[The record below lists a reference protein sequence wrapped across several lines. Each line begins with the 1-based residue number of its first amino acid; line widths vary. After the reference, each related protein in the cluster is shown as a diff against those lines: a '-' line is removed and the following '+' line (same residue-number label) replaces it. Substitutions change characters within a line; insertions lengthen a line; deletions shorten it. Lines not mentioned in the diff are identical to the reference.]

1 MDMRKIIILMFC
13 LFIFGCGKKEVIY
26 EDTTND
32 FVNTKI
38 NSVEVYEDIYL
49 NDIIKIVNDEI
60 KLESDNYKID
70 TTKLGVQNLDINY
83 EYKGE
88 KYVYHYEF
96 DVKDT
101 TPPLVFSGTKKTV
114 NLNYDKDM
122 CNLITYG
129 DNYSGNI
136 KCEIIGEYDLT
147 KEGVYTLTYNLSDS
161 SNNNTSVN
169 VVLTVTDNVDNN
181 IITKPKVGFS
191 DLYQKHKSDDTE
203 IGIDV
208 SKWQGNIDFNK
219 VRESGATFVM
229 IRIGSQRQKDDEIYI
244 DEYFEQ
250 NIKNAQNAG
259 LKVGVYFYSTA
270 TTKSE
275 AINQASWVVETLNNR
290 KLDLPIVF
298 DWENW
303 GNWNSYKISFYEINE
318 IAESFID
325 EVKNLGY
332 EGMLYSSKF
341 YLETIW
347 TNKKNNKV
355 WLAHYTDQT
364 SYEGD
369 YVIWQT
375 SNTGKID
382 GIKGDVDIDIMYK

>member
-1 MDMRKIIILMFC
+1 MDMKKIVIVIFC
-13 LFIFGCGKKEVIY
+13 LFLFGCGKKEVIY

-32 FVNTKI
+32 FLNTKI
-38 NSVEVYEDIYL
+38 NNVEVYEDTYL
-49 NDIIKIVNDEI
+49 NDIIEIVNDEI

-83 EYKGE
+83 EYKGK

-114 NLNYDKDM
+114 NLNYDKDI

-136 KCEIIGEYDLT
+136 KCEIVGEYDLS
-147 KEGVYTLTYNLSDS
+147 KEGVYNLTYNLSDS
-161 SNNNTSVN
+161 SKNTTSVN
-169 VVLTVTDNVDNN
+169 VVLTVTNNVDNN
-181 IITKPKVGFS
+181 VITKPKVEFS
-191 DLYQKHKSDDTE
+191 DLYQKHKTDDTE

-208 SKWQGNIDFNK
+208 SKWQGDIDFNK

-229 IRIGSQRQKDDEIYI
+229 IRIGSQRQKGDEIHI

-250 NIKNAQNAG
+250 NIENAQNAG

-270 TTKSE
+270 TAKSE
-275 AINQASWVVETLNNR
+275 AINQANWVVETLNNR

-303 GNWNSYKISFYEINE
+303 ENWNSYKISFYEINE

-355 WLAHYTDQT
+355 WLAHYIDQT
-364 SYEGD
+364 NYEGD

-382 GIKGDVDIDIMYK
+382 GIKGDVDIDIIYK